1 MLKKIYNKI
10 MNRKFKTLVFLFLS
24 VSCSASSIPQ
34 PRYHPSTLQWMQRAD
49 VKNALKQLQEAH
61 VALEMYVQK
70 IYNAYVSHTIGDD
83 KLMRDR
89 MKDIARLIT
98 AAENVEGIYS
108 IYKGSIETS
117 NPLAKSIVLM
127 KKAIPLYYFD
137 HTLKV
142 LLNHDRTIIRELESS
157 LDSLSSPKWNPDFVR
172 VTKFNKNEATQLL
185 IKIEQAIHAAVATI
199 PGGAD
204 ILEFR

>member
-10 MNRKFKTLVFLFLS
+10 MNKKFKTLVFLFLS

-34 PRYHPSTLQWMQRAD
+34 QKCHPSTLQWMQRAD
-49 VKNALKQLQEAH
+49 VKNALKQLQEANL
-61 VALEMYVQK
+61 ALEVYVQK

-157 LDSLSSPKWNPDFVR
+157 LNSLCNSKWHPDFER
-172 VTKFNKNEATQLL
+172 ITHFDKNEATQLL
-185 IKIEQAIHAAVATI
+185 IRIEEAINAAVATI
-199 PGGAD
+199 PGGAE
-204 ILEFR
+204 ILRVR

>member
-1 MLKKIYNKI
+1 MSKKNYNKI
-10 MNRKFKTLVFLFLS
+10 MNKKFKTFVFLFLS

-34 PRYHPSTLQWMQRAD
+34 PKYHPSTIQWMQRAD

-61 VALEMYVQK
+61 LALDMYVQK

-89 MKDIARLIT
+89 IKALARLIT

-117 NPLAKSIVLM
+117 NSLEKSIVLM
-127 KKAIPLYYFD
+127 KKAIPLCYFD

-157 LDSLSSPKWNPDFVR
+157 LDSLCSPNWNPDFVR
-172 VTKFNKNEATQLL
+172 VTNFNKKEADQLL
-185 IKIEQAIHAAVATI
+185 TQIDHAIQAAVATI

-204 ILEFR
+204 ILRFR